1 MIEFAAL
8 ADAWSC
14 PDLCTT
20 RDVEM
25 PPFIQ
30 ISLGYL
36 LQGAD
41 PVGALPVLSTA
52 SAVMGQ
58 RVMVLSKRG

>member
-1 MIEFAAL
+1 MPGAAQAL
-8 ADAWSC
+8 HHPRCGNASLHSD
-14 PDLCTT
+14 
-20 RDVEM
+20 
-25 PPFIQ
+25 
-30 ISLGYL
+30 SLGYL

-58 RVMVLSKRG
+58 RVMVLSERG